1 MKIFTPQ
8 TPEAWDAYVR
18 SFSRWDVYYLCEYAV
33 SLHLH
38 GDGSPMLLWFEYG
51 TERMCYVVMRR
62 DIADDPRFHGR
73 LSAGE
78 LYDLETPYGYGGPL
92 TDAPLSPQAQQTFME
107 ELKAYCLEQHIVTQF
122 LRFHP
127 LLDNHGVVRS
137 MVDTRYLRDT
147 IYMDTASPELIFA
160 NMDGKNRNMVRKAQR
175 SGVTVRSAPMAE
187 YAAFLDLYRQTMDK
201 HDADDYYT
209 FGTPYFDYLRDHLSA
224 HAFLLYAETEDKPI
238 SAAIFFHTNGT
249 MHYHLA
255 GSDAAYRNL
264 AAGNLLLYEAAL
276 WGSAHGIKKLHLGG
290 GMAPDDSLFGFKK
303 QFNKNGRRGFWVGR
317 SIFDPAAYQK
327 LLALRKAADPCF
339 DTENGFMIQ
348 YRR

>member
-1 MKIFTPQ
+1 
-8 TPEAWDAYVR
+8 
-18 SFSRWDVYYLCEYAV
+18 
-33 SLHLH
+33 
-38 GDGSPMLLWFEYG
+38 MLLCFEYG

-62 DIADDPRFHGR
+62 DIADDPRFHGY
-73 LSAGE
+73 LPAGQF
-78 LYDLETPYGYGGPL
+78 YDLETPYGYGGPL
-92 TDAPLSPQAQQTFME
+92 TDAPLSPQAQQVFME
-107 ELKAYCLEQHIVTQF
+107 ELKAYCLEQGIVTQF

-127 LLDNHGVVRS
+127 LLDNHGAVCP
-137 MVDTRYLRDT
+137 MIDTRYLRDT
-147 IYMDTASPELIFA
+147 IYMNTTSPELIFA

-175 SGVTVRSAPMAE
+175 SGVTVRSVSIAE

-209 FGTPYFDYLRDHLSA
+209 FDTLYFDYLRDHLSA
-224 HAFLLYAETEDKPI
+224 HTFLLYAEIEDKPI

-276 WGSAHGIKKLHLGG
+276 WGSAHGITKLHLGG

-317 SIFDPAAYQK
+317 SIFDPSAYQE
-327 LLALRKAADPCF
+327 LLVLRKAADPSF
-339 DTENGFMIQ
+339 DAENGFMIQ